1 MLLGKSS
8 KVKNKIKPVGM
19 HETQAMGKVSAGLLG
34 LNVHD
39 WGSEQLLCHA
49 RTWHVQTGEV
59 VVS

>member
-8 KVKNKIKPVGM
+8 KVKNKIKPIGM

-34 LNVHD
+34 LNVPD

-49 RTWHVQTGEV
+49 SFRQARW
-59 VVS
+59 